1 MVISIKEKQYIAIKY
16 NIFNSEYEFII
27 LYNIFSPHSIEKLIW
42 KIQNLRIVYFRIEIE
57 TEMTISIPVIIV
69 GFIKK

>member
-27 LYNIFSPHSIEKLIW
+27 LYNIFSSHSIEKLIW

-57 TEMTISIPVIIV
+57 TEMTISISVIIV